1 MIIYLESVFIK
12 KYNLSQL
19 LNGVDL
25 NCLRMIKIYY
35 TSTIII
41 TIYCYYLS
49 ISGISSN
56 GIPLPKSLNETVRV
70 SFCMSPLPL
79 SRTGIASYLIVP
91 HLFLSISGNDFEH
104 ATVGAIKSGII
115 SPDVSKSYI
124 CTYYFVEKSMNDIY
138 NVLNNFGRY
147 NIVKNNCW
155 HLVLRIYNT

>member
-1 MIIYLESVFIK
+1 M
-12 KYNLSQL
+12 N
-19 LNGVDL
+19 
-25 NCLRMIKIYY
+25 KIYF
-35 TSTIII
+35 TAICIIP
-41 TIYCYYLS
+41 IYSYFLN

-91 HLFLSISGNDFEH
+91 HFFLSISGKDFEH
-104 ATVGAIKSGII
+104 ATVGAIRSGII

-124 CTYYFVEKSMNDIY
+124 CTSYFVEKSMNDIY
-138 NVLNNFGRY
+138 SVLNNFGRY